1 VSLALVFEDEYLA
14 LAVNQTAPHYMHA
27 CMHACMQVTEGSV
40 LVVETTVSY
49 S

>member
-27 CMHACMQVTEGSV
+27 CMQVTEGSV